1 MEKIVGK
8 GVIVHQTVKATKMPK
23 EDVSFIYDVMM
34 NVIYKILRSGTGV
47 LLPNIAS
54 LQVVE
59 KKGQVSN
66 MTGQTIPSHKRLRF
80 RPNRHLARFV
90 RVDTRVTK
98 IK

>member
-8 GVIVHQTVKATKMPK
+8 GVIVHQTAKKTKMPK
-23 EDVSFIYDVMM
+23 EDVSFMYDVMM
-34 NVIYKILRSGTGV
+34 DVIYNTLRSGTGV

-54 LQVVE
+54 LQVVDKE
-59 KKGQVSN
+59 GQVSN
-66 MTGQTIPSHKRLRF
+66 MTGQTIPPHKRLRF

-90 RVDTRVTK
+90 RVDTRVEK